1 MATMKFGKK
10 EGEKGVENGGG
21 FRDRH
26 GGEEIGVLFL
36 RGSFGMPLGC
46 LRDGQVENE
55 A

>member
-1 MATMKFGKK
+1 MATMKFWEK

-26 GGEEIGVLFL
+26 GGEERRLACNFFGVP
-36 RGSFGMPLGC
+36 SGC

>member
-10 EGEKGVENGGG
+10 EGEKGVENGGD

-26 GGEEIGVLFL
+26 GGEERILACYFFGVP
-36 RGSFGMPLGC
+36 SGC
-46 LRDGQVENE
+46 FRDGLVENE